1 MEKSNI
7 LNNPL
12 LYDKFYFGPGIE
24 AEEKKEYWHG
34 DLWAESPLFGQE
46 KITINREIY
55 YPNEF
60 IIYKE
65 NGKRRFGRIR
75 SIVSIND
82 ELQIKIQRICTYYEL
97 PNNLHSNVHSITSE
111 SQLWLIDQHLEEGS
125 IIANTYEIIK
135 KVDITI
141 VRDSTIITNSLFI
154 KEILYKNNGHWKLRD
169 ATLDYMHPCEYS
181 ALSSPPSSYN
191 NFRILKIFIDIY
203 YDDFG
208 TYRNTYHSLGGVYIQ
223 LGNMPFEMRKHLRN
237 HFVLGFVPFGGCFK
251 DFIHPFIKDMKQ
263 LEKGILMNIQ
273 GRDCWIIAGLEC
285 ITADLPQGNDLTGCR
300 TCLAK
305 ENATDI
311 TLDIASISRYHHITN
326 IQFKNIFTAL
336 TLEERNNIAKEYGL
350 QTSLPIFDQLQWE
363 RHLQSPQD
371 IYHIIAGKT
380 LKLLKLT
387 ITMLSPEGE
396 RNFIR
401 EWKSFEYP
409 KQWSKLPNPISHLES
424 FMMSDRIRLGMV
436 MPFILNR
443 SLTINCLKQQEMDKL
458 QRRIKLNRNQV
469 INAIIKCWAI
479 VAKCS
484 QLTFKISLTIDDRI
498 ELERYLK
505 KEREA
510 LVELFD
516 DFVGLPNLHA
526 SYHLSRHVRTFG
538 TLVNTA
544 VGTKEMVYRKNI
556 EFDLLKYYTTLQAI
570 RHLSDGGID
579 PRNLQHSVE
588 FMNLFQDFSHLFK
601 DWFIMESS
609 ETDNKEFKVCSP
621 SSYFRNIM
629 LRKPVSVRNTNIGID
644 TVSFRTDLA
653 LAYESFG
660 YNSSLINKTC
670 NFYEYASYIQD
681 VHNAEVQCHLSID
694 DVVTIQVADYGESY
708 AVIKGIFKHKSNDGY
723 LYPFIYVDWF
733 EDICKNHNRLEC
745 PIFVLRHDDTYCKI
759 FPLTVIEKVQKVHF
773 VHDCNSRCKDNHN
786 LENKHYLRNDFFFKV
801 I

>member
-1 MEKSNI
+1 
-7 LNNPL
+7 
-12 LYDKFYFGPGIE
+12 
-24 AEEKKEYWHG
+24 
-34 DLWAESPLFGQE
+34 
-46 KITINREIY
+46 
-55 YPNEF
+55 
-60 IIYKE
+60 
-65 NGKRRFGRIR
+65 
-75 SIVSIND
+75 
-82 ELQIKIQRICTYYEL
+82 
-97 PNNLHSNVHSITSE
+97 
-111 SQLWLIDQHLEEGS
+111 
-125 IIANTYEIIK
+125 
-135 KVDITI
+135 
-141 VRDSTIITNSLFI
+141 
-154 KEILYKNNGHWKLRD
+154 
-169 ATLDYMHPCEYS
+169 
-181 ALSSPPSSYN
+181 
-191 NFRILKIFIDIY
+191 
-203 YDDFG
+203 
-208 TYRNTYHSLGGVYIQ
+208 
-223 LGNMPFEMRKHLRN
+223 
-237 HFVLGFVPFGGCFK
+237 
-251 DFIHPFIKDMKQ
+251 MKQ

-285 ITADLPQGNDLTGCR
+285 ITADLPQGNDLTGVKRHNAIRGCR

-311 TLDIASISRYHHITN
+311 TLDIASISHYHHITN

-380 LKLLKLT
+380 LKLLKLM

-544 VGTKEMVYRKNI
+544 VGTKEMVHRIFKNKVPHTNCKNI

-609 ETDNKEFKVCSP
+609 ETDNKEFKG
-621 SSYFRNIM
+621 N
-629 LRKPVSVRNTNIGID
+629 
-644 TVSFRTDLA
+644 
-653 LAYESFG
+653 
-660 YNSSLINKTC
+660 
-670 NFYEYASYIQD
+670 
-681 VHNAEVQCHLSID
+681 
-694 DVVTIQVADYGESY
+694 
-708 AVIKGIFKHKSNDGY
+708 
-723 LYPFIYVDWF
+723 
-733 EDICKNHNRLEC
+733 
-745 PIFVLRHDDTYCKI
+745 
-759 FPLTVIEKVQKVHF
+759 
-773 VHDCNSRCKDNHN
+773 
-786 LENKHYLRNDFFFKV
+786 
-801 I
+801 